1 MFIHE
6 HDNWTDFRWN
16 NADINDLQNR
26 AMLRLGY
33 LAGRMAAIGF
43 DSRMAATVEAVTND
57 VVASSEIEGVSLNS
71 DEVRSSVAR
80 KFGVTLPKSKD
91 STHYVDGIVEMMLD
105 ATHTR

>member
-16 NADINDLQNR
+16 NAAVSDLQNR

-33 LAGRMAAIGF
+33 LAGRMTAIGF

-57 VVASSEIEGVSLNS
+57 AG
-71 DEVRSSVAR
+71 
-80 KFGVTLPKSKD
+80 
-91 STHYVDGIVEMMLD
+91 GIVGDRGREPQF
-105 ATHTR
+105 R